1 MSIQTIYAALNGME
15 IRKIVKDRLILEIDK
30 LPLLRIGNTF
40 HRAEIEFGF
49 VMTAYPADVPV
60 PQKELEFHLVDK
72 SLEPEWNAHVLKIE
86 ELIATEKRL
95 LEKQNELTRILE
107 IINEAKLNLVV
118 ETEILNKVDA
128 GNSPDET
135 RANHGLDITV
145 AERKG
150 SQMVENPKS
159 PKLLFKAEGT
169 I

>member
-30 LPLLRIGNTF
+30 LPLLKIGNTF

-60 PQKELEFHLVDK
+60 PQKELEFHLVDE
-72 SLEPEWNAHVLKIE
+72 SLEPEWNAHVLKLE
-86 ELIATEKRL
+86 ELAATEKRL
-95 LEKQNELTRILE
+95 LRKQDELVGILE
-107 IINEAKLNLVV
+107 IINQAKLNLVV
-118 ETEILNKVDA
+118 ETEVLDKIDA

-135 RANHGLDITV
+135 RANHGLDIQV

-150 SQMVENPKS
+150 GQVVENPKS
-159 PKLLFKAEGT
+159 PKLLFNKE
-169 I
+169 IV